1 MDALV
6 IVPAVAVAFGG
17 TYYLGKV
24 CLTWFVGSL
33 EQRRGPGSAAA
44 KRTEV
49 ASSERSA
56 AGTRLE

>member
-17 TYYLGKV
+17 TYYLGKF

-33 EQRRGPGSAAA
+33 EQRRSAGSASA

-56 AGTRLE
+56 AETRLE

>member
-33 EQRRGPGSAAA
+33 EQRRSGVSAASE
-44 KRTEV
+44 RTEAV
-49 ASSERSA
+49 SSERSA
-56 AGTRLE
+56 AETRLE